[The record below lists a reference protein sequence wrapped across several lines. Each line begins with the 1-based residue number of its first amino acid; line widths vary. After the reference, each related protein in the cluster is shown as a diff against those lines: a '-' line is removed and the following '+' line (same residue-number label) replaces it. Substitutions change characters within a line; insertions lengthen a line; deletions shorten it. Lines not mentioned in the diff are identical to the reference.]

1 MAVPKSAYQ
10 SPTYHPSGHHPNGYQ
25 SAYQAG
31 YQAGYSN
38 QQQKD
43 DRISL
48 PGIREVRG
56 GTLLFVSLSF
66 ARNSLT
72 SENRSCQSMRRTPS
86 HRQSRIR

>member
-10 SPTYHPSGHHPNGYQ
+10 SPTYHTGGHHPNGYQ

-31 YQAGYSN
+31 YQAGFSS

-43 DRISL
+43 DRINL

-56 GTLLFVSLSF
+56 VTFLSDFSLSC
-66 ARNSLT
+66 AIL
-72 SENRSCQSMRRTPS
+72 
-86 HRQSRIR
+86 